1 MWLYIDISSFTY
13 KTHLSGKKEKG
24 EKRERDASVE
34 KEMHLLIY
42 SVLSTVFV
50 LDLMFQSVRISYLR
64 PLVLTLLIP

>member
-13 KTHLSGKKEKG
+13 KTHLSGKKERKG
-24 EKRERDASVE
+24 KKE

-64 PLVLTLLIP
+64 PLVLTLC